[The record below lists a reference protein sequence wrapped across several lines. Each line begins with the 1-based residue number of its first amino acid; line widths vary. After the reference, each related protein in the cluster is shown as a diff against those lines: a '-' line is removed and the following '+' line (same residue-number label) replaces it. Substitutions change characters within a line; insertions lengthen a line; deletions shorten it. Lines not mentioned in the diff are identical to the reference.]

1 MRGLPF
7 AQDLERIT
15 TQEAF
20 ENFIRCKRIK
30 NLAPQSITTYECD
43 FKYFSEYY
51 PPSGLCLDI
60 TKETVYGFIEYVREK
75 KNANDVTVYSYMT
88 HIRAILY
95 YFMEEGYT
103 PKFAIE
109 MPKKEKT
116 IKPTY
121 TDRELEKLLAKP
133 NLKKCSFAE
142 YRNWV
147 MINYLLA
154 TGNRLNT
161 MINIRIKD
169 IDFDNNLI
177 YMLKTKNKRQQ
188 IIPLSQHLKPIL
200 QEYLGYRKGNN
211 EDYLFCSI
219 HGLQLS
225 RSGVEGIIS
234 KYNRKRDV
242 SSTSIHMYRHTF
254 AKKWILN
261 GGDPFTLKDILG
273 HSTMEMVNQYV
284 NIYGKDLEKVF
295 NAYNPLDNF
304 LRETKG
310 EHIKMKRR

>member
-1 MRGLPF
+1 MRGLLF
-7 AQDLERIT
+7 AQDLEKIT
-15 TQEAF
+15 TKDAF
-20 ENFIRCKRIK
+20 ENFIRCKKIK
-30 NLAPQSITTYECD
+30 NLAPQSIVTYEND
-43 FKYFSEYY
+43 FRYFSEHY
-51 PPSGLCLDI
+51 PSSGLCSNI
-60 TKETVYGFIEYVREK
+60 TKETVYGFIEYIREK
-75 KNANDVTVYSYMT
+75 KNANEVTVYSYMT

-103 PKFAIE
+103 PKFNIE

-133 NLKKCSFAE
+133 NLKKCSFTD

-147 MINYLLA
+147 MVNYLLG
-154 TGNRLNT
+154 TGNRLRT
-161 MINIRIKD
+161 MINIKIGD

-200 QEYLGYRKGNN
+200 QEYLGYRKGNS
-211 EDYLFCSI
+211 EDYLFCSM
-219 HGLQLS
+219 HGTQMT
-225 RSGVEGIIS
+225 RSGAEGIIS
-234 KYNRKRDV
+234 KYNRRRGV
-242 SSTSIHMYRHTF
+242 TNTSIHMYRHTF

-261 GGDPFTLKDILG
+261 GGDPFTLKDVLG
-273 HSTMEMVNQYV
+273 HSTMDMVNQYV

-295 NAYNPLDNF
+295 NTYNPLDNF

-310 EHIKMKRR
+310 EHIKMRK